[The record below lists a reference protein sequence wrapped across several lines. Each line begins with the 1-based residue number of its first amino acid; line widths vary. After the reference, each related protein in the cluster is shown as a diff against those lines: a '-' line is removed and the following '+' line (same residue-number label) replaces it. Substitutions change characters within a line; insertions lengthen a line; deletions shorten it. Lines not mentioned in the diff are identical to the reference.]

1 MTETDRIV
9 EDIYRAQSRAVFATL
24 IRLLGDFDLAE
35 DGMHDAFAAAAEKWR
50 GGLPDN
56 PFAWLVS
63 TGRFKAIDRLRR
75 RARFDANATEIAE
88 SLHPDGELVE
98 IGERA
103 MIEDDMLRLVF
114 TCCHPALP
122 PAAQLAMALR
132 EVCGLTTEEIAR
144 AFLTTPPTIAQR
156 IVRAKAKI
164 RAEKL
169 PYEIPDPA
177 EMQARLESV
186 LQTIYLL
193 FNEGYSA
200 SSGTEM
206 IRATLSDEAIRLA
219 RLVARLLPD
228 PEVDGL
234 LALMLLQH
242 SRRHARLSSAGEL
255 VLLADQDRSLWDRDA
270 IAEGTA
276 LSAKAMA
283 GPEVGAYAIQSAIAA
298 VHANA
303 ATAGATDWRQ
313 IVDLYDLLLIAT
325 PSPVVAMNRAIAVAS
340 RDGPAE
346 GLVLV
351 DAILAAG
358 DLSTYHLAHA
368 TRADFLRRLGRT
380 EEALAAYEKA
390 LGLATLEQ
398 EKAFLQGR
406 MAGLTSN

>member
-1 MTETDRIV
+1 M
-9 EDIYRAQSRAVFATL
+9 
-24 IRLLGDFDLAE
+24 
-35 DGMHDAFAAAAEKWR
+35 
-50 GGLPDN
+50 
-56 PFAWLVS
+56 
-63 TGRFKAIDRLRR
+63 
-75 RARFDANATEIAE
+75 
-88 SLHPDGELVE
+88 
-98 IGERA
+98 
-103 MIEDDMLRLVF
+103 
-114 TCCHPALP
+114 
-122 PAAQLAMALR
+122 
-132 EVCGLTTEEIAR
+132 
-144 AFLTTPPTIAQR
+144 
-156 IVRAKAKI
+156 RAKAKI

-177 EMQARLESV
+177 EMQARVESV

-200 SSGTEM
+200 SAGAEM
-206 IRATLSDEAIRLA
+206 IRATLSDEAIRLG

-255 VLLADQDRSLWDRDA
+255 VLLADQDRCLWDRDA

-276 LSAKAMA
+276 LSTKAMA

-303 ATAGATDWRQ
+303 ATAVTTDWRQ
-313 IVDLYDLLLIAT
+313 IVDLYDLLLIAM

-368 TRADFLRRLGRT
+368 TRADFLRRLGQT

-398 EKAFLQGR
+398 EKTFLRGR
-406 MAGLTSN
+406 MAGLGSH

>member
-35 DGMHDAFAAAAEKWR
+35 DGMHDAFATAAEKWR

-75 RARFDANATEIAE
+75 RARFDANATEIADR
-88 SLHPDGELVE
+88 LHPDGGLVE

-169 PYEIPDPA
+169 PYEIPDSA

-200 SSGTEM
+200 STGAEM

-255 VLLADQDRSLWDRDA
+255 VLLVDQDRSLWDRDA

-276 LSAKAMA
+276 LSTKAMA

-368 TRADFLRRLGRT
+368 TRADFLRRLGLT

-398 EKAFLQGR
+398 EKAFLRGR
-406 MAGLTSN
+406 MASLTSN